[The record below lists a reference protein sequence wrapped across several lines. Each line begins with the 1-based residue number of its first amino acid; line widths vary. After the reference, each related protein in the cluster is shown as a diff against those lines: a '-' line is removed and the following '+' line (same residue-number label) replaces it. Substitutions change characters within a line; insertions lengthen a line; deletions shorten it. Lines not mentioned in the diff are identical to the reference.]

1 LGSALGLDRIGYQQS
16 YGGPINTSS
25 SANASGYPSN
35 STAYRPGSNTTGVPS
50 LPNSKPSDPYSY
62 NGALQS
68 KGGNFMAI
76 TTDFSKFGR

>member
-1 LGSALGLDRIGYQQS
+1 M
-16 YGGPINTSS
+16 NTGTT
-25 SANASGYPSN
+25 ANTSGYPSSGYN
-35 STAYRPGSNTTGVPS
+35 NTSYRPGSNNTGVPN
-50 LPNSKPSDPYSY
+50 LPNSKPNDPYSY